1 MSCRL
6 RNVPQFSQGSYLS
19 PAPIKYGWMELGI
32 DQYIHTFLFSY
43 ILVKQQ
49 WRQHS
54 LLRSPAIWYLSPGTL
69 RTSPAFCG
77 ACFYILNYCW
87 CIQLIGVTNA
97 TEYQGM
103 NLTWFAARWLANE
116 ERNVTCFKQ
125 AFVNYLF
132 QARFC
137 ALKISTI
144 NETKLAPRLAA
155 IKYLE
160 DLRDNNLDMLFY

>member
-54 LLRSPAIWYLSPGTL
+54 WLRSPAIWYLSPGTL
-69 RTSPAFCG
+69 RTSPAFCD

-87 CIQLIGVTNA
+87 CIQLIGATNA

-103 NLTWFAARWLANE
+103 NLTCFAASLSMTSKWREKCNLLQLSFCKLPVSSKILRAQDLHNKWDQACFW
-116 ERNVTCFKQ
+116 TCAHQ
-125 AFVNYLF
+125 VPGRSLW
-132 QARFC
+132 
-137 ALKISTI
+137 
-144 NETKLAPRLAA
+144 
-155 IKYLE
+155 
-160 DLRDNNLDMLFY
+160 